1 MLIFIQEILLQIF
14 LWLLRL
20 IDGIME
26 IFSTIS
32 GVSEVSYKGEE
43 VNLIEFIV
51 GNGTVGTIFW
61 CIFILA
67 VGITCIFGI
76 ASLVKNMVTANKSV
90 TTILGKIFLS
100 ILGTLAMLAVVVLG
114 ILISNAVLKLIAE
127 IFELENTTRLSNA
140 LFNACVGDWLNG
152 YSVSEIDVAELS
164 VSEIF
169 GEYNTVVFGIWPTSW
184 KCNGM
189 VDPNTFLYLP
199 SMIAALGLGIAMIVA
214 IVNLSKRVYELM
226 FLYIALPLSMSTLS
240 LDDGARFKVWRETF
254 VTKIV
259 LAYGTVFSVN
269 IFVLILPLISG
280 MKVEGIGSFGN
291 SLFLIFMILGGAMVI
306 PAGQTLFARLFGS
319 GEDMHGGGGF
329 LRSAFY
335 GGRIASAVSLHA
347 LTGLF
352 RGSVRTGK
360 KIVSRGN
367 RHSGSASNGD
377 GQTKGE
383 TEKYTEEAPKERNG
397 GGKA

>member
-1 MLIFIQEILLQIF
+1 M
-14 LWLLRL
+14 
-20 IDGIME
+20 
-26 IFSTIS
+26 
-32 GVSEVSYKGEE
+32 
-43 VNLIEFIV
+43 
-51 GNGTVGTIFW
+51 
-61 CIFILA
+61 
-67 VGITCIFGI
+67 
-76 ASLVKNMVTANKSV
+76 
-90 TTILGKIFLS
+90 
-100 ILGTLAMLAVVVLG
+100 
-114 ILISNAVLKLIAE
+114 
-127 IFELENTTRLSNA
+127 
-140 LFNACVGDWLNG
+140 
-152 YSVSEIDVAELS
+152 
-164 VSEIF
+164 
-169 GEYNTVVFGIWPTSW
+169 
-184 KCNGM
+184 
-189 VDPNTFLYLP
+189 
-199 SMIAALGLGIAMIVA
+199 
-214 IVNLSKRVYELM
+214 
-226 FLYIALPLSMSTLS
+226 
-240 LDDGARFKVWRETF
+240 
-254 VTKIV
+254 
-259 LAYGTVFSVN
+259 
-269 IFVLILPLISG
+269 ISG
-280 MKVEGIGSFGN
+280 MKVEGTGSFGN

>member
-26 IFSTIS
+26 IFSAIS

-127 IFELENTTRLSNA
+127 IFEIENTTRLSNA

-189 VDPNTFLYLP
+189 VNPNTFLYLP
-199 SMIAALGLGIAMIVA
+199 STIAALGLGIAMIVA
-214 IVNLSKRVYELM
+214 IVNLSKRVYEL
-226 FLYIALPLSMSTLS
+226 
-240 LDDGARFKVWRETF
+240 
-254 VTKIV
+254 
-259 LAYGTVFSVN
+259 VFC
-269 IFVLILPLISG
+269 I
-280 MKVEGIGSFGN
+280 
-291 SLFLIFMILGGAMVI
+291 
-306 PAGQTLFARLFGS
+306 
-319 GEDMHGGGGF
+319 
-329 LRSAFY
+329 
-335 GGRIASAVSLHA
+335 
-347 LTGLF
+347 
-352 RGSVRTGK
+352 
-360 KIVSRGN
+360 
-367 RHSGSASNGD
+367 
-377 GQTKGE
+377 
-383 TEKYTEEAPKERNG
+383 
-397 GGKA
+397 

>member
-1 MLIFIQEILLQIF
+1 M
-14 LWLLRL
+14 
-20 IDGIME
+20 
-26 IFSTIS
+26 
-32 GVSEVSYKGEE
+32 
-43 VNLIEFIV
+43 
-51 GNGTVGTIFW
+51 
-61 CIFILA
+61 
-67 VGITCIFGI
+67 
-76 ASLVKNMVTANKSV
+76 
-90 TTILGKIFLS
+90 
-100 ILGTLAMLAVVVLG
+100 
-114 ILISNAVLKLIAE
+114 
-127 IFELENTTRLSNA
+127 
-140 LFNACVGDWLNG
+140 
-152 YSVSEIDVAELS
+152 
-164 VSEIF
+164 
-169 GEYNTVVFGIWPTSW
+169 
-184 KCNGM
+184 
-189 VDPNTFLYLP
+189 
-199 SMIAALGLGIAMIVA
+199 
-214 IVNLSKRVYELM
+214 NLSKRVYELV

-280 MKVEGIGSFGN
+280 MEVEGMGSFGN

-319 GEDMHGGGGF
+319 GEDTHAGGGF

-347 LTGLF
+347 LTGLI

-367 RHSGSASNGD
+367 RHSGSENAGD
-377 GQTKGE
+377 NQTKGE